1 MWDPSPH
8 LVHEERCAHERVAL
22 RPPLVK
28 QVAWQVEAE
37 AMELDH
43 AHMGEEDGPAGR
55 RGHARMAAWVRC
67 SRNILLHLQNHPSEP
82 SHHCARAWG
91 YWHRPE
97 SEETVKMWSA
107 PWWRSQCGPCL
118 CSSVTTCMGYE

>member
-1 MWDPSPH
+1 MWELRPH
-8 LVHEERCAHERVAL
+8 LVHEERRAHERVAL

-43 AHMGEEDGPAGR
+43 AHVGEEDGPAGR

-67 SRNILLHLQNHPSEP
+67 SRNILLSPPAEP
-82 SHHCARAWG
+82 SFRTLS
-91 YWHRPE
+91 P
-97 SEETVKMWSA
+97 
-107 PWWRSQCGPCL
+107 L
-118 CSSVTTCMGYE
+118 CQGLGVLASP